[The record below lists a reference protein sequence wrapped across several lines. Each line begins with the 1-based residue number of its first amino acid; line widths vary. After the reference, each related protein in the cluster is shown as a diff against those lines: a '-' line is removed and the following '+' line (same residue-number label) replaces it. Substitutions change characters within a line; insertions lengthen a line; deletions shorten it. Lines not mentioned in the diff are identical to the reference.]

1 MIVSFFVFQAN
12 FLCRYA
18 PKLIIKT
25 TNKFFCE
32 EKMAERYIRND
43 RTRVKFNFP
52 SGSDI
57 SGAIR
62 NIESSIINDGTYV
75 SELAGS
81 FSNSTGIFQSLVT
94 DSITGGTAY
103 FDSITG
109 GNVYVGST
117 VIANG
122 FFNTISCATTGTF
135 SSITGGTIYGATGA
149 FGELIIPSTGVIA
162 TLGSIY
168 YDLTGTGAIKV
179 YDGSTWRVFYHG

>member
-1 MIVSFFVFQAN
+1 
-12 FLCRYA
+12 
-18 PKLIIKT
+18 
-25 TNKFFCE
+25 
-32 EKMAERYIRND
+32 MAERYIRND

-52 SGSDI
+52 SGADI

-94 DSITGGTAY
+94 DSITGGAAY

-109 GNVYVGST
+109 SNVITTDINALT
-117 VIANG
+117 VVAGLVVSNEIICPTG
-122 FFNTISCATTGTF
+122 MFNTISCATTGTF
-135 SSITGGTIYGATGA
+135 GSITGGTIYGATGA

-168 YDLTGTGAIKV
+168 YDRTGTGAIKV